1 MSLMEFEKDR
11 LVNRHI
17 AKLLS
22 RLKPLN
28 IPEIAESEIKREM
41 RFLGDD
47 IFNIV
52 MNEPKV
58 KGE

>member
-1 MSLMEFEKDR
+1 MEFEKDR

-47 IFNIV
+47 IFNII